1 LEVLPEI
8 VDAVAGRLPVLID
21 SGFRRGSDV
30 LKALA
35 LGAKAVCLGRAPRY
49 GLAAYGPV
57 GATRVLEIVQ
67 GELVMAMA
75 ATGRP
80 TLDSIDRSLVR
91 TDFS

>member
-1 LEVLPEI
+1 
-8 VDAVAGRLPVLID
+8 
-21 SGFRRGSDV
+21 V

-49 GLAAYGPV
+49 GLAAYGPA

>member
-1 LEVLPEI
+1 MTDSLTADRGVEVDPI
-8 VDAVAGRLPVLID
+8 
-21 SGFRRGSDV
+21 
-30 LKALA
+30 
-35 LGAKAVCLGRAPRY
+35 
-49 GLAAYGPV
+49 
-57 GATRVLEIVQ
+57 VLEIVQ